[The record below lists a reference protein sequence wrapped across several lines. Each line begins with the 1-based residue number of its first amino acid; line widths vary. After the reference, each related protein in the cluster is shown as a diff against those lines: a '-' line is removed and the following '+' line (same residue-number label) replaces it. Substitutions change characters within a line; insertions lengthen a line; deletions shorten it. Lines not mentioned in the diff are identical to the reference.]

1 MSSYWK
7 NMAKSLGY
15 AALTG
20 FYGLCTV
27 ILAKQALACRKQA
40 FYDLNKPSYTIQIS
54 RTQSGEET
62 KPEAGK

>member
-1 MSSYWK
+1 MSNYWK
-7 NMAKSLGY
+7 NMGKSLGY

-20 FYGLCTV
+20 FYGLVTV
-27 ILAKQALACRKQA
+27 ILAKKALACREQA
-40 FYDLNKPSYTIQIS
+40 FAYPTRPSYTIQIS